1 VSNEADR
8 RRFERLSTS
17 GKPYGVRFQIHG
29 QEITQALLAN
39 LSACGCGLEVQ
50 MADAADLESGVAL
63 RELYLEHPDLPL
75 LPLTGQVVRV
85 LGKVPGKTSGYV
97 LVGVDFTDITPLVQ
111 NLIQGHILAQKA
123 GVGS

>member
-1 VSNEADR
+1 MSNEADR

-17 GKPYGVRFQIHG
+17 GKPYGVRFQIQG
-29 QEITQALLAN
+29 RVIDRAVLAN

-50 MADAADLESGVAL
+50 MADAVDLEAGATL
-63 RELYLEHPDLPL
+63 QEFYLEHPDLPL
-75 LPLTGQVVRV
+75 LPLTGVVVRV

-97 LVGVDFTDITPLVQ
+97 LVGVDFTGITALVQ
-111 NLIQGHILAQKA
+111 DLIQSHVLAQKT